1 MVSTLLNLKD
11 KDLHQGL
18 ESEKERFYASKK
30 ITLTV
35 DFLNFMIKVVK
46 SLKI

>member
-11 KDLHQGL
+11 KDSHQEL
-18 ESEKERFYASKK
+18 ESEKELLYASKK

-35 DFLNFMIKVVK
+35 GFLNFMIKVVK